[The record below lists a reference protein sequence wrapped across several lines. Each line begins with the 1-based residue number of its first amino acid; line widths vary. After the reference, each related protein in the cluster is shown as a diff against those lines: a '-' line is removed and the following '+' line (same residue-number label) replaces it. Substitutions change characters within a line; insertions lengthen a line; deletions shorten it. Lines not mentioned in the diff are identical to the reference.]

1 MEVLNHLLAALGRVL
16 LWVSSTLV
24 LEELTLGGLARLLL
38 SMPYDSRGGRDG
50 TAMAVLIMAGACTR
64 NPGPSS
70 NSLAACHPLTC
81 ADARYVAPIWRLS
94 TDAR

>member
-50 TAMAVLIMAGACTR
+50 KTAGGAHLVR
-64 NPGPSS
+64 
-70 NSLAACHPLTC
+70 
-81 ADARYVAPIWRLS
+81 RRRFWKW
-94 TDAR
+94 